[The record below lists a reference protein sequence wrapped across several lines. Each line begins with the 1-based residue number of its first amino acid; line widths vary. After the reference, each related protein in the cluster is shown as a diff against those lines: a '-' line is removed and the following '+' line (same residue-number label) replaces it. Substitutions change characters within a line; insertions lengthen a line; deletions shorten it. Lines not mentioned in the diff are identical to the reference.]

1 MVQNGP
7 KCVKMYQNVSK
18 WSKMV
23 KKGKK
28 NVKKCGKMVQNVSK
42 WCKIVQNGHKMVQ
55 NGLECAN
62 VSKLSGPTENRT
74 RITSLQD
81 KCASH
86 YTIGPLK

>member
-1 MVQNGP
+1 
-7 KCVKMYQNVSK
+7 
-18 WSKMV
+18 
-23 KKGKK
+23 
-28 NVKKCGKMVQNVSK
+28 MVQNVSK
-42 WCKIVQNGHKMVQ
+42 WCKIVQNDHKMVQNVSKWCKMVKKDKKLSKKAKKWSQ

-74 RITSLQD
+74 RTTSLQD